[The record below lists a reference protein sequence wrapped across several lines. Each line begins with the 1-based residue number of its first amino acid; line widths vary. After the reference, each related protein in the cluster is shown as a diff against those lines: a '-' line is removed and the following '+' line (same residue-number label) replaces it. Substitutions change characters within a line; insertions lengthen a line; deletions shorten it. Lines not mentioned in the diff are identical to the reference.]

1 MSDLDSSYRR
11 LLPLLTGS
19 NFRDFGDYRVPGR
32 RRLVRGH
39 LFRSASLYSITD
51 SCDIEYLKRF
61 SFKTVIDLRSNEE
74 RDLQPDTW
82 VHADDSVNYLYHP
95 YEFKSMLEIVPKI
108 IPKEEA
114 DEDESLRF
122 ISAYYRNLSE
132 FLLPQLKLFI
142 NALLNKMT
150 PIIIHCSGG
159 QDRTGLFV
167 GILHKLLGVCDE
179 LIYEDY
185 GLSTDFRK
193 PITELSDTN
202 FERNCH
208 KNAWAKFMLENEGN
222 KPREN
227 GNPLRTKSKVPFLK
241 FAFDELD
248 KNHGSVK
255 EYVKSRLTLTE
266 VDINSLSEQYT
277 EKNNY

>member
-1 MSDLDSSYRR
+1 MSDLDRSYRR
-11 LLPLLTGS
+11 ILPLVTGS
-19 NFRDFGDYRVPGR
+19 NFRDFGDYRVSGR
-32 RRLVRGH
+32 SRLVRGH

-82 VHADDSVNYLYHP
+82 VHNDDSTNYLYHP

-108 IPKEEA
+108 FLTEDP

-167 GILHKLLGVCDE
+167 GILHKLLGVRDE

-185 GLSTDFRK
+185 SLSTDFRK

-202 FERNCH
+202 FESYCH

-222 KPREN
+222 KPRAH
-227 GNPLRTKSKVPFLK
+227 GNPLRTESQVPFLK
-241 FAFDELD
+241 FAFDDLD

-255 EYVKSRLTLTE
+255 EYVKSKLTLTDD
-266 VDINSLSEQYT
+266 DINFLCEQYT

>member
-1 MSDLDSSYRR
+1 MSDLDRSYRR
-11 LLPLLTGS
+11 ILPLATGS
-19 NFRDFGDYRVPGR
+19 NFRDFGDYLVPGR
-32 RRLVRGH
+32 RKLVRGH

-82 VHADDSVNYLYHP
+82 VHTDDSVNYLYHP
-95 YEFKSMLEIVPKI
+95 YDFKSMLEIVPKI
-108 IPKEEA
+108 IRTEEA

-193 PITELSDTN
+193 PVTELSDTI
-202 FERNCH
+202 FEKYRH

-222 KPREN
+222 KPGDY
-227 GNPLRTKSKVPFLK
+227 GNPLRTKSQVPFLK

-248 KNHGSVK
+248 KNHGSVRD
-255 EYVKSRLTLTE
+255 YLKSRLTLTE
-266 VDINSLSEQYT
+266 VDINFLCEQYT
-277 EKNNY
+277 KKNDY

>member
-1 MSDLDSSYRR
+1 
-11 LLPLLTGS
+11 
-19 NFRDFGDYRVPGR
+19 
-32 RRLVRGH
+32 
-39 LFRSASLYSITD
+39 
-51 SCDIEYLKRF
+51 
-61 SFKTVIDLRSNEE
+61 
-74 RDLQPDTW
+74 
-82 VHADDSVNYLYHP
+82 
-95 YEFKSMLEIVPKI
+95 
-108 IPKEEA
+108 
-114 DEDESLRF
+114 
-122 ISAYYRNLSE
+122 
-132 FLLPQLKLFI
+132 
-142 NALLNKMT
+142 MT

-202 FERNCH
+202 FESYCH

-222 KPREN
+222 KPRAH
-227 GNPLRTKSKVPFLK
+227 GNPLRTESQVPFLK
-241 FAFDELD
+241 FAFDDLD

-255 EYVKSRLTLTE
+255 GYVKSRLTLTDD
-266 VDINSLSEQYT
+266 DINFLCEQYT

>member
-1 MSDLDSSYRR
+1 MSDLDRSYRR
-11 LLPLLTGS
+11 ILPLVTGS
-19 NFRDFGDYRVPGR
+19 NFRDFGDYRVSGR
-32 RRLVRGH
+32 SRLVRGH

-82 VHADDSVNYLYHP
+82 VHNDDFTSYLYHP

-108 IPKEEA
+108 FLTEEP
-114 DEDESLRF
+114 DEDESVRF

-167 GILHKLLGVCDE
+167 GILHKLLGVSDE

-185 GLSTDFRK
+185 SLSTDFRK

-202 FERNCH
+202 FESYCH

-222 KPREN
+222 KPRAH
-227 GNPLRTKSKVPFLK
+227 GNPLRTESQVPFLK
-241 FAFDELD
+241 FAFDDLD

-255 EYVKSRLTLTE
+255 EYVKSRLTLTDD
-266 VDINSLSEQYT
+266 DINFLCEQYT

>member
-1 MSDLDSSYRR
+1 MIDLDMSYRR
-11 LLPLLTGS
+11 VLPLMTGS
-19 NFRDFGDYRVPGR
+19 NFRDFGDYRVLGR

-61 SFKTVIDLRSNEE
+61 RFKTVIDLRSNEE

-82 VHADDSVNYLYHP
+82 VHTDDSVNYLYHP

-108 IPKEEA
+108 IRKEEA
-114 DEDESLRF
+114 YEDESLRF

-255 EYVKSRLTLTE
+255 DYVKSRLTLTE

-277 EKNNY
+277 EKNNN